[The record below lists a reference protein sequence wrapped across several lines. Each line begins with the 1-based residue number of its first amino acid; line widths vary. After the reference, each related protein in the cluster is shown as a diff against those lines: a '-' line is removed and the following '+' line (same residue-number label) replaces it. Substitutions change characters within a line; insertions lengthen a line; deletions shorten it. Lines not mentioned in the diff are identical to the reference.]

1 MYDVPLT
8 RNLQAWT
15 LLPTDIFPL
24 HYPLR
29 ITVFL
34 SFLIESGYLNLLA
47 SVLLLLL
54 IINETRHWAKKEKR
68 YFLLN
73 FFHDGIKHGT
83 TRYLYSTRGD
93 NSKEPSHPIFGI
105 PREARSKQGTTRGGR
120 SIRFFSDARLEGRGE
135 KWGTVDGGEGG
146 GGKRSTPVTPRS
158 YDASLIPEM
167 LAHTL

>member
-54 IINETRHWAKKEKR
+54 IINEARHWAKKEKR

-73 FFHDGIKHGT
+73 FFHDGIKHTMLVLNARWQFEGT
-83 TRYLYSTRGD
+83 KPSYLWNTKRGA
-93 NSKEPSHPIFGI
+93 F
-105 PREARSKQGTTRGGR
+105 EARNDSWR
-120 SIRFFSDARLEGRGE
+120 SIDSIFFGCTPRREGWKMGNGGWGRGRR
-135 KWGTVDGGEGG
+135 G
-146 GGKRSTPVTPRS
+146 
-158 YDASLIPEM
+158 
-167 LAHTL
+167 

>member
-1 MYDVPLT
+1 M
-8 RNLQAWT
+8 
-15 LLPTDIFPL
+15 
-24 HYPLR
+24 
-29 ITVFL
+29 
-34 SFLIESGYLNLLA
+34 
-47 SVLLLLL
+47 LLLLL
-54 IINETRHWAKKEKR
+54 IINEARHRAKKEKR

-73 FFHDGIKHGT
+73 FFHDGINGS